1 MNRSSQN
8 IRKYAQLLGSIC
20 GGVLISLPAIP
31 LAALAQQ
38 TTPKVN
44 PCPRVFYE
52 EPHNSR
58 VMVPQGCPPNALT
71 RTMAAQGLIPGTSS
85 PDQTR
90 LGTGGEAPSVL
101 NPNPGVLSEPPYN
114 RSQGTLQ
121 PDGSMV
127 PTAPEPGVR
136 RPVPVPGEQTLVPSP
151 GESTVPTRPPASTIQ
166 PPAPEQRQTPVAT
179 IALANGRVNIRLV
192 NDTGA
197 NVTYQVIGDTPER
210 SLQGKSDVMLQ
221 GLSTPTTVTFRRQDG
236 GLLTVTPK
244 PSSQSGMLE
253 VTFKETTDVNQDRSA
268 MRIQNNGSVFLN

>member
-8 IRKYAQLLGSIC
+8 IRKYAQLLGTIC
-20 GGVLISLPAIP
+20 GGVLISLPVIP

-44 PCPRVFYE
+44 PCPRIFYE
-52 EPHNSR
+52 EPHNNR
-58 VMVPQGCPPNALT
+58 VMVPQGCPPNALA
-71 RTMAAQGLIPGTSS
+71 RTMAAQGLTPGTPS

-90 LGTGGEAPSVL
+90 LSTGGEAPSAL
-101 NPNPGVLSEPPYN
+101 NPNPAILNEPPYN
-114 RSQGTLQ
+114 RAQGSLQ

-127 PTAPEPGVR
+127 PTA
-136 RPVPVPGEQTLVPSP
+136 PVPGEQTLVPSP

-166 PPAPEQRQTPVAT
+166 PPAPEQAQAPIAT
-179 IALANGRVNIRLV
+179 IALANGRVNIKLV

-210 SLQGKSDVMLQ
+210 SLEGNSDVMLQ
-221 GLSTPTTVTFRRQDG
+221 SLSTPTTVTFRREDG

-253 VTFKETTDVNQDRSA
+253 VRFEEATDVAQDRRA

>member
-1 MNRSSQN
+1 MNRSYQN

-20 GGVLISLPAIP
+20 GGLLMSLSAIP

-44 PCPRVFYE
+44 PCPRIFYE

-71 RTMAAQGLIPGTSS
+71 RTMAAQGLIPITPS

-90 LGTGGEAPSVL
+90 LGVGGE
-101 NPNPGVLSEPPYN
+101 
-114 RSQGTLQ
+114 
-121 PDGSMV
+121 
-127 PTAPEPGVR
+127 
-136 RPVPVPGEQTLVPSP
+136 SP
-151 GESTVPTRPPASTIQ
+151 VPTRPPASTIQ
-166 PPAPEQRQTPVAT
+166 PPAPEQQQAPVAT
-179 IALANGRVNIRLV
+179 IALVNGRVNIRLV

-197 NVTYQVIGDTPER
+197 KVTYQVIGDTPAR
-210 SLQGKSDVMLQ
+210 SLPGKSDVTLR
-221 GLSTPTTVTFRRQDG
+221 GLSTPTTVTFNREDG

-244 PSSQSGMLE
+244 PSSQSGILE
-253 VTFKETTDVNQDRSA
+253 VTFNETTDVKQDRSA